1 MSDSPGP
8 IYVVRHGETE
18 WNVEGR
24 RQGRM
29 DSPLT
34 RRGVEQACAAGRA
47 LRRMLGERPE
57 VAIEASPLGRARVT
71 AEILCRELRLHES
84 RIVLQPLLAE
94 LNQGKWEGLTA
105 PEVDACFP
113 GARAE
118 RERDKWSYAFP
129 GGESYA
135 DVFERARAW
144 LDAREPGTPTIAVT
158 HEMLSRTLQGAYAGY
173 AREAMLALSHPHGR
187 VLRFAGGAIADGA
200 E

>member
-1 MSDSPGP
+1 MTQPPGA
-8 IYVVRHGETE
+8 IWVVRHGETV

-34 RRGVEQACAAGRA
+34 PRGLEQARAAGRV
-47 LRRMLGERPE
+47 LRRVLGERTD
-57 VAIEASPLGRARVT
+57 VAIESSPLGRARAT
-71 AEILCRELRLHES
+71 AEIVCRELGLPES

-94 LNQGKWEGLTA
+94 LCQGEWEGLT
-105 PEVDACFP
+105 PLEVDARFP

-118 RERDKWSYAFP
+118 RERDKWGYAFA

-144 LDAREPGTPTIAVT
+144 LKTLEAETPTIAVT

-173 AREAMLALSHPHGR
+173 EVETMLALSHPHGR

-200 E
+200 A